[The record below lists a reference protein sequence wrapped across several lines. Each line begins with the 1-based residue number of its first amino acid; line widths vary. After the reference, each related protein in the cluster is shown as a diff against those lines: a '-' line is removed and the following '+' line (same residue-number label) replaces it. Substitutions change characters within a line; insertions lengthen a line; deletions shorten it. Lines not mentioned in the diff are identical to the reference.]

1 MGLAREVAEHVYAA
15 MASGDVE
22 ALMQLCTADCE
33 LVEAGNHLR
42 GADQIGPYL
51 RVYFTALANMRPEIR
66 SLIESHDKVAAE
78 IAFVSTRTGALE
90 DASQSSDVERA
101 DFITFRDGKVAHW
114 HVYIDMPA
122 S

>member
-1 MGLAREVAEHVYAA
+1 MGLAREAAEQVYAT
-15 MASGDVE
+15 MASGDVD
-22 ALMQLCTADCE
+22 ALMRLCTADCE

-66 SLIESHDKVAAE
+66 SLIESQDKVAAE
-78 IAFVSTRTGALE
+78 IAFVSTRSGGPD
-90 DASQSSDVERA
+90 DASQASDVERA
-101 DFITFRDGKVAHW
+101 DFMTFRDGKIAHW